1 MKIVLVITR
10 LNVGGPSNLIK
21 KQIEKS
27 EKDHKFTV
35 IYGTCENN
43 EVEINLDYLKLNP
56 NIKFVK
62 VRKMKRTLN
71 IFFDLLAMIQITRIL
86 IKINPDIIHT
96 HLSKAGLIGR
106 IAAISA
112 MSRAKIIHT
121 YHGHIIDGYF
131 KKWKVNLFIFLERLI
146 SKRTD
151 AFFVVSNKTKGDL
164 QNVKIGLNKPW
175 HVVHPGVILRSEP
188 LSFNSRANI
197 LWVGRFEEIKNPM
210 LALESLL
217 ILRDKFKTNIKL
229 IMIGNGSLHS
239 KCVKYGKENNLNV
252 DFPGWITD
260 QEQIYLK
267 SKFLL
272 MTSVNEGLG
281 LVAVEAGNFGLP
293 TISTKSGGISDVVI
307 DGKTGMLVESNSE
320 QIAEAMNALL
330 ADSEKLRQ
338 MSDQA
343 FKNIQSNFSI
353 DKYLDSQIKVYK
365 ELVKR

>member
-1 MKIVLVITR
+1 MKVLIIISR
-10 LNVGGPSNLIK
+10 MNIGGPAKIITNQLISNSYPNINTLLVSGICEKNEKEYEGQNIESFPWVKIGSLKRSINLFWDLKSYLAITKLIK
-21 KQIEKS
+21 SYK
-27 EKDHKFTV
+27 
-35 IYGTCENN
+35 
-43 EVEINLDYLKLNP
+43 P
-56 NIKFVK
+56 
-62 VRKMKRTLN
+62 
-71 IFFDLLAMIQITRIL
+71 DLV
-86 IKINPDIIHT
+86 HT

-106 IAAISA
+106 LAASN
-112 MSRAKIIHT
+112 SKNKPKIVHT
-121 YHGHIIDGYF
+121 YHGQIIDGYF

-151 AFFVVSNKTKGDL
+151 AFFVVSNKTKEDL
-164 QNVKIGLNKPW
+164 QNVKIGLDKPW

-217 ILRDKFKTNIKL
+217 ILRNKFKTNIKL
-229 IMIGNGSLHS
+229 TMIGNGSLHS

-307 DGKTGMLVESNSE
+307 DGKTGLLVESDSE
-320 QIAEAMNALL
+320 QIAEAMNSLL
-330 ADSEKLRQ
+330 ADSEKLWQ

-343 FKNIQSNFSI
+343 FKNIQANFSI

-365 ELVKR
+365 ELVKNN